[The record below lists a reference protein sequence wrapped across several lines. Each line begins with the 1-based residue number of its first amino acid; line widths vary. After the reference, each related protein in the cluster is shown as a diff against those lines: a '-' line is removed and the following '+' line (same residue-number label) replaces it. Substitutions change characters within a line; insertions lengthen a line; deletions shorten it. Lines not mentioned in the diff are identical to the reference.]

1 MIAERVAQFRRE
13 LAEEMRACGRAG
25 NITLVAV
32 AKKQPVEAVAQVV
45 AAGIHDIGENYVQE
59 ARTKFPQLP
68 LVRKHFVGHL
78 QTNKAKAV
86 VETFDLVQS
95 VDRLEAGVALAR
107 AAALRGKRV
116 AVLIQLNV
124 SPTERF
130 GVEPSKAERLAA
142 ELRGLDGIDVEG
154 VMAIGPLAV
163 DRVEISRAFE
173 VAAKTFACVGG
184 STLSM
189 GMTGDWREAV
199 RAGSTMLRIGTA
211 IFGPRAH

>member
-1 MIAERVAQFRRE
+1 
-13 LAEEMRACGRAG
+13 
-25 NITLVAV
+25 
-32 AKKQPVEAVAQVV
+32 
-45 AAGIHDIGENYVQE
+45 
-59 ARTKFPQLP
+59 
-68 LVRKHFVGHL
+68 
-78 QTNKAKAV
+78 V